1 MPSSS
6 CLLRKIHFVPMI
18 LCFVESGLSTRD
30 QTLFLS
36 NWLSS
41 SSMAVIQSESLMASS
56 NFDGSSMDTNEKFPQ
71 KLANR
76 VRERVVGRPG
86 KRISFRIESTSTL
99 LRTRGKTPSY
109 SCGYGCSLGSA

>member
-18 LCFVESGLSTRD
+18 LCFLGSGLSRD

-41 SSMAVIQSESLMASS
+41 LSIAVIQSESFMASS

-71 KLANR
+71 KLAKR
-76 VRERVVGRPG
+76 VQERVVGRPG
-86 KRISFRIESTSTL
+86 KRISSSIESTSTL
-99 LRTRGKTPSY
+99 LRTRGKAPS
-109 SCGYGCSLGSA
+109 SA